1 MNLQEI
7 EDFIA
12 LSEARSFSRAAEARF
27 VSQSAFSRRIKA
39 LEDSLGTALIDRTG
53 TPIGLTTAGEGF
65 LRHALSMK
73 GIMNYAIEEI
83 HARATDLPNALQIAM
98 PASLASGFFPFWYRD
113 LQRSVTELTFHLM
126 HYRSAVAIEE
136 LRKGTIDLAIVL
148 HAEKCKR
155 DINLNGLKKCTIGR
169 DRFFFV
175 AAPHLK
181 DRKKLITHRKGS
193 YINNC
198 TETMLGT
205 RYLSQMTTTFEAPS
219 SEISRSMAMAGFGS
233 AILQESLIAND
244 ITDGYLVHVDKKI
257 RPLTCEILLLR
268 TSSAKNDHIEKIWK
282 TCQDLSTIS

>member
-27 VSQSAFSRRIKA
+27 VSQSAFSRRIKS
-39 LEDSLGTALIDRTG
+39 LEDSLGTTLIDRTG
-53 TPIGLTTAGEGF
+53 TPIALTAAGEGF

-83 HARATDLPNALQIAM
+83 HARATNLPNALQVAM
-98 PASLASGFFPFWYRD
+98 PASLASGFFPLWYRD
-113 LQRSVTELTFHLM
+113 LQRSITDLSFHLM

-136 LRKGTIDLAIVL
+136 LRKGTIDFAIVL
-148 HAEKCKR
+148 HTARCQR
-155 DINLNGLKKCTIGR
+155 DLNLNGLKKCTIGS

-175 AAPHLK
+175 AASHLK
-181 DRKKLITHRKGS
+181 DRRKLITHRKGS

-198 TETMLGT
+198 AETMLGT

-219 SEISRSMAMAGFGS
+219 SEISRSMAMAGFGC

-244 ITDGYLVHVDKKI
+244 MTDGYLVHVDKKI
-257 RPLTCEILLLR
+257 RPLPCEILLLCS
-268 TSSAKNDHIEKIWK
+268 SSAQNDRIAKVWK
-282 TCQDLSTIS
+282 ACQGLSTIL